1 MSSIPATPTTSKTDA
16 QFANRG
22 AVANAGSRS
31 TKTNPGHAMI
41 AGYLA
46 GSSGTIVGFPLETL
60 KVWYQT
66 GTLGKNQ
73 HLERNVHKKKQQSVP
88 KRPKESAR
96 QMSSCGK
103 SRSRK
108 SSKTTTNNSC
118 KVYGARRSNSTTAM
132 LYSSSTS
139 GSGSNKPAAAALV
152 PPRAGGVVRKYVV
165 KPAYTM
171 VRTVRALYSGVLGP
185 LVTVGMVQSVNFA
198 TYNATRQWLYAQQ
211 HPDCDPRDY
220 LTNDS
225 LRNVAMSGSV
235 GGMATAVLTAP
246 LLMMKINQQITGDSF
261 RRSFR
266 NIFLVETSKGHW
278 TVRPLR
284 PYGAAFVPHAMS
296 EAIGRCI
303 YVSSYEGF
311 KRSMLE
317 SKNSQDP
324 SVLSLQER
332 MLCAAGSGI
341 LCWGTFFPLDALRN
355 NMYHATQMRTTRGSG
370 LQSILHTMKGMR
382 REGAF
387 YRGYSISMVRAG
399 PVAASVLP
407 VYDLTLEWLSK

>member
-1 MSSIPATPTTSKTDA
+1 MSSIAATSNPDA
-16 QFANRG
+16 KFANRG

-73 HLERNVHKKKQQSVP
+73 HLERNVQKKNKKRGP

-103 SRSRK
+103 SRSSK
-108 SSKTTTNNSC
+108 SSKTTTTTNNSC

-132 LYSSSTS
+132 LYSSSSTS
-139 GSGSNKPAAAALV
+139 SSHKPAAATLM
-152 PPRAGGVVRKYVV
+152 PPRAAGAVNKYVV
-165 KPAYTM
+165 KPATTM
-171 VRTVRALYSGVLGP
+171 ARTVRALYSGVLGP

-211 HPDCDPRDY
+211 HPNCDPRDY
-220 LTNDS
+220 LTQDS
-225 LRNVAMSGSV
+225 LRNVAMAGSV

-266 NIFLVETSKGHW
+266 NIFLVETSKGHFAI
-278 TVRPLR
+278 RPLR

-311 KRSMLE
+311 KRSLLE
-317 SKNSQDP
+317 SKNSQDA
-324 SVLSLQER
+324 SVLSLRER

-355 NMYHATQMRTTRGSG
+355 NMYHATQMRTTQGSG
-370 LQSILHTMKGMR
+370 LQSILHTMKGMHQ
-382 REGAF
+382 EKAF
-387 YRGYSISMVRAG
+387 YRGFSISMVRAG

-407 VYDLTLEWLSK
+407 VYDLTLEWLSSK